1 MDSNPPGGQPTPG
14 AHTHTRAA
22 AQQAEGG
29 LQGASPA
36 TQCSGPPACAPRRRR
51 GAPWDEPPPCSG
63 PYSGTGEGGA
73 APPLNDPASLAPTP
87 PETSV
92 RLVPPGLRFP
102 TPDQRRGVSARP
114 TQPRG
119 GVRPPPDQSASL
131 AAATSRLRR
140 ALSRGLPERQAGR
153 LPARPIEGS
162 QVDRSACGGKRG
174 LPGVPSLH
182 NQGPTP
188 LLKKQVGRSQA
199 NWWVVMRLF
208 RSFKQLLLA
217 GGRVA

>member
-1 MDSNPPGGQPTPG
+1 MGRQAPGPTPTPG
-14 AHTHTRAA
+14 PRPSGPRAA
-22 AQQAEGG
+22 CRGRRRR
-29 LQGASPA
+29 
-36 TQCSGPPACAPRRRR
+36 TQCSRPPARAPRRCR

-63 PYSGTGEGGA
+63 PYSRTGEGGA
-73 APPLNDPASLAPTP
+73 APPLNDPASPAPIP

-119 GVRPPPDQSASL
+119 GLRPPPDQSASL

-153 LPARPIEGS
+153 LPARPIEGP
-162 QVDRSACGGKRG
+162 QVDRSACGGERG

-182 NQGPTP
+182 NKSPTP
-188 LLKKQVGRSQA
+188 LLKKQVGRS
-199 NWWVVMRLF
+199 
-208 RSFKQLLLA
+208 
-217 GGRVA
+217 